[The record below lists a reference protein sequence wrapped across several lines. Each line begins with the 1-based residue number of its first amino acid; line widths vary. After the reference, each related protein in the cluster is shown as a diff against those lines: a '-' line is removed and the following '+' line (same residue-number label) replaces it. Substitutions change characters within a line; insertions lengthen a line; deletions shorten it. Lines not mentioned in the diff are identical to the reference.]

1 MFKKDKTGKVLLI
14 NKLRGLQAD
23 NDLEGLEE
31 WFEVPPL
38 ERICPASAEAYENYQ
53 KRYFDAL
60 RYCAK
65 ISTPNKPSPET
76 LRCHGRTI
84 DFPAGFVADCCH
96 FLKEEKIDSTGKEI
110 KIPIL
115 LVEHRNKAGSGGKT
129 VDNGFAAYLHLEKV
143 DLKVC
148 SKPYPHP
155 VQMLC
160 TFVDRQLER
169 AINDAF
175 TVLLQGEK
183 EVPIFRWWVKSIND
197 EPLDG
202 IDGPSLYGVFLVGM
216 YALTYDL
223 TVPENRTV
231 TCDGDFKG
239 HLSFIDGLKEK
250 LEAASA
256 ANKNL
261 KVVVCQ
267 KQDESGLTDGQKK
280 RLLKADNADELL
292 QHFFGKRIIIN
303 ARKVAKQA
311 VKKATGIFLI
321 SIIVASFLFGW
332 YVIDLKKEHQGY
344 EEEIIKIIKDWA
356 TYKTQDIND
365 MSLQKFSSHLL
376 LFEKKN
382 NPNLS
387 PEERENLNS
396 LFHVAPLIDNYPP
409 LIYFDEIKA
418 KPQFSIDK
426 FSIEHYRQ
434 YLKGQ
439 ILSDNTNLLVVRQKV
454 ETNINNMIKE
464 NDVLQLL
471 QDWKEKL
478 DEKESKYLDKTLF

>member
-1 MFKKDKTGKVLLI
+1 MGWFNSEESQDVNQWESEEISPLV
-14 NKLRGLQAD
+14 
-23 NDLEGLEE
+23 LEGSFKEYR
-31 WFEVPPL
+31 V
-38 ERICPASAEAYENYQ
+38 
-53 KRYFDAL
+53 RYFNAL
-60 RYCAK
+60 RYCAN
-65 ISTPNKPSPET
+65 ISIKKNEHSYET
-76 LRCHGRTI
+76 LRCHEEKTC
-84 DFPAGFVADCCH
+84 FPAGFVADCCR
-96 FLKEEKIDSTGKEI
+96 FLKEGKIDSTGKEI

-115 LVEHRNKAGSGGKT
+115 SVEHCNKAGKSGKT
-129 VDNGFAAYLHLEKV
+129 VYKGLAAYLYLEKV

-155 VQMLC
+155 AQMLC
-160 TFVDRQLER
+160 TFVDHQLER

-183 EVPIFRWWVKSIND
+183 EVPVFRWWVKSIKD

-202 IDGPSLYGVFLVGM
+202 IDGPSLYGAFLVGM
-216 YALTYDL
+216 YALAYDFSI
-223 TVPENRTV
+223 PENRTV
-231 TCDGDFKG
+231 TCDGDFYG

-250 LEAASA
+250 LEAAA
-256 ANKNL
+256 ADNKNW

-267 KQDESGLTDGQKK
+267 KQDESGLTEEQKK

-292 QHFFGKRIIIN
+292 QHFFGKRRINNICTKN

-311 VKKATGIFLI
+311 VKKATRIFLMI
-321 SIIVASFLFGW
+321 SIVAIFFVAW

-344 EEEIIKIIKDWA
+344 EEEILKIIKDWA

-365 MSLQKFSSHLL
+365 MSLRKFSSHLL
-376 LFEKKN
+376 LFEEKN

-409 LIYFDEIKA
+409 LIYFDDIKA
-418 KPQFSIDK
+418 EPHLSIDK

-439 ILSDNTNLLVVRQKV
+439 IFSDNTNLLAVRQQV
-454 ETNINNMIKE
+454 ETNINNMRKTKNVVQHLYGWRI
-464 NDVLQLL
+464 
-471 QDWKEKL
+471 KL
-478 DEKESKYLDKTLF
+478 DEKEREYLEQILSQK